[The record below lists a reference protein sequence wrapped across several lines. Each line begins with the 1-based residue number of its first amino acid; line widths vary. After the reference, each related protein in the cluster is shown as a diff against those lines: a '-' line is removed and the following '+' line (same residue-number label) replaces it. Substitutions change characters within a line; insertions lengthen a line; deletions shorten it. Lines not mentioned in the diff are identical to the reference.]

1 MSHSSVGDL
10 IGQRLPNTLAVV
22 GVAYVLG
29 VAMGIPVGMISA
41 IKRYSIFDH
50 AATTVAFMGFSVPTF
65 FTGLVLIIIF
75 GINLRWFPFIY
86 SSTLQIKDLDS
97 FWLQIRQSIMPI
109 TVLALFNVA
118 TIARY
123 VRSEMLEHLPLD
135 YVRTARSKGLVERL
149 VVLRHV
155 LRNSLIP
162 VVTLVALGV
171 PTVFGGAIVTEQMFR
186 VPGTGE
192 LVVTSISNRDTPGR
206 ATVVFISAV
215 LIATTLGTLIGALAG
230 YFNKLDNPLM
240 RLTDLFLSLPILPL
254 LLIVIYLFRD
264 PLRAAFGPEVGI
276 FIMIVTV
283 IGVLEWMPVA
293 RLVRAQ
299 FLSLKHKE
307 FVEAARAIGDPDF
320 AIIWRHIL
328 PNTLSPVLVAATI
341 GVGGAILTEST
352 LSFLG
357 LGFPPDV
364 PTWGRLLYDA
374 QNFIELATYWVV
386 FPGFLIFVTVLSI
399 NYIGDGLRDALDP
412 RKT

>member
-1 MSHSSVGDL
+1 MSIAVGL
-10 IGQRLPNTLAVV
+10 
-22 GVAYVLG
+22 
-29 VAMGIPVGMISA
+29 SA
-41 IKRYSIFDH
+41 
-50 AATTVAFMGFSVPTF
+50 
-65 FTGLVLIIIF
+65 
-75 GINLRWFPFIY
+75 
-86 SSTLQIKDLDS
+86 
-97 FWLQIRQSIMPI
+97 
-109 TVLALFNVA
+109 
-118 TIARY
+118 
-123 VRSEMLEHLPLD
+123 
-135 YVRTARSKGLVERL
+135 
-149 VVLRHV
+149 
-155 LRNSLIP
+155 
-162 VVTLVALGV
+162 
-171 PTVFGGAIVTEQMFR
+171 
-186 VPGTGE
+186 
-192 LVVTSISNRDTPGR
+192 
-206 ATVVFISAV
+206 VFIA
-215 LIATTLGTLIGALAG
+215 ITLGTLVGALAG

-264 PLRAAFGPEVGI
+264 VLRAAFGPEVGI

-299 FLSLKHKE
+299 FLSLNQKE
-307 FVEAARAIGDPDF
+307 FVEAARAIGDPDL

-374 QNFIELATYWVV
+374 QNFIDIATHWVV